1 MKFPKVAIITTTFNQ
16 DEKVEKCL
24 RYLLK
29 KTDYPKYKIY
39 FLDDSGTGEIAKKVK
54 KLFKKV
60 DVSSNNSNLG
70 YAISNNILMK
80 RAIKEFSP
88 GRAPPGGHRQ
98 HLRLRN
104 HVRRGSPPG
113 NAGRP
118 PVFSGLGAGAQG
130 NATHPGQSHPP
141 RGHHGEQL
149 PGQLWADRLV
159 ST

>member
-88 GRAPPGGHRQ
+88 IS
-98 HLRLRN
+98 LKN
-104 HVRRGSPPG
+104 FSIIINMENIIRRKFL
-113 NAGRP
+113 N
-118 PVFSGLGAGAQG
+118 
-130 NATHPGQSHPP
+130 
-141 RGHHGEQL
+141 
-149 PGQLWADRLV
+149 
-159 ST
+159 